1 MNKDFPRVMKMLRKE
16 RGLRQKEAADRLGVA
31 QALLSHYENG
41 KRECGLDFLVSAA
54 NFYGVSVDYILGR
67 TNSRNGTVVTGETL
81 PESTVSEGYGG
92 DPAGA
97 GTLLRKKLITN
108 SLEIVFS
115 LLMKAKNSK
124 LSHAVSSYLMTA
136 VYRAYR
142 MVFSA
147 GSENDENSFAVKAEV
162 AADICS
168 AKLSLEDAKA
178 RLSAVDGSADG
189 KITNLRIEEEF
200 PRQSTA
206 LFSVVTNVEKALQ
219 ELENN

>member
-16 RGLRQKEAADRLGVA
+16 RGLKQNEAAAQLGVA

-41 KRECGLDFLVSAA
+41 KRECGLDFLVAAA

-67 TNSRNGTVVTGETL
+67 TSSRNGTVVFSETL
-81 PESTVSEGYGG
+81 PESTVSESYDG

-124 LSHAVSSYLMTA
+124 LAKAVASYLMTS

-147 GSENDENSFAVKAEV
+147 GQQNDENSFAISSDVV
-162 AADICS
+162 ADICS
-168 AKLSLEDAKA
+168 AKMSLEDASA
-178 RLSAVDGSADG
+178 RSAAKEGSADE
-189 KITNLRIEEEF
+189 KINNLRIEQEY
-200 PRQSTA
+200 PRQSA
-206 LFSVVTNVEKALQ
+206 AIFSIVTNVEKDLQ
-219 ELENN
+219 KLN

>member
-16 RGLRQKEAADRLGVA
+16 RGLKQKEAADQLGVA

-67 TNSRNGTVVTGETL
+67 TSSRNGTVVFSETL
-81 PESTVSEGYGG
+81 PESTVSESYDG

-108 SLEIVFS
+108 SLEIIFS
-115 LLMKAKNSK
+115 LLMKAKNTK
-124 LSHAVSSYLMTA
+124 LAKAVASYLMTS

-147 GSENDENSFAVKAEV
+147 GHENDENSFAIKSDVI
-162 AADICS
+162 ADVCS
-168 AKLSLEDAKA
+168 AKLLLDDANA
-178 RLSAVDGSADG
+178 RTAAKDGSADG
-189 KITNLRIEEEF
+189 KITNLRIEQEY
-200 PRQSTA
+200 PRQSA
-206 LFSVVTNVEKALQ
+206 AIFSVVTNVEKD
-219 ELENN
+219 LEKLS